1 MCVGI
6 YLATDRELEG
16 IPWNQERP
24 GLNIGELSADEEP
37 VRTHVS
43 HQFVYY
49 VGSHTQCGCG
59 FTEDDA
65 DAAGSRAALT
75 SYIHTLSQ
83 NAPVELFLCWDGAY
97 SDTPQHSLELSAE
110 ELAGKLVWLGERLF
124 DDENALVVIRKAAA

>member
-6 YLATDRELEG
+6 YLATDRKLEG
-16 IPWNQERP
+16 IPWNQERA
-24 GLNIGELSADEEP
+24 GLNICELSADEEP
-37 VRTHVS
+37 VRTQVS

-65 DAAGSRAALT
+65 DAEGSRAALT

-83 NAPVELFLCWDGAY
+83 NAPVELFLCWDGGY
-97 SDTPQHSLELSAE
+97 SDAPQHGLELSAQ

-124 DDENALVVIRKAAA
+124 EDENALVGIRKAAA